1 MGTKTKTYLEY
12 LQKQKHIQE
21 LSVSFFQNLHYNILK
36 SEITKKM
43 SFFGVKAQC
52 WLKEEVN

>member
-36 SEITKKM
+36 SEIT
-43 SFFGVKAQC
+43 
-52 WLKEEVN
+52 LKNCRFLELKLNVG